1 MGLKLNIAHVINSIP
16 CTNEINSIQNFING
30 KKKKKRSHFTLRS
43 RQLNL
48 NLKSKSLL

>member
-30 KKKKKRSHFTLRS
+30 KKKKKSHFTLRS

>member
-30 KKKKKRSHFTLRS
+30 KKKKKVILHFVHVS
-43 RQLNL
+43 
-48 NLKSKSLL
+48 